1 VSASLSSS
9 RTGFLLALTTA
20 VAWGTLPIALKAMLE
35 SMDAYTITW
44 FRFLAA
50 ALIAGAWLKLRGRT
64 LGLATLSGQGRWL
77 LALAVAGL
85 LGNYVLYLVGLDFV
99 PPGTAQIV
107 IQLAPL
113 FLLLGGM
120 VFFGERFRRSQ
131 WTGLAVLVAGLLL
144 FFNNRLDQVF
154 NLDGAYGRGV
164 LLVILAAITWAAY
177 ALAQKRLL
185 ATLKPDAVLIVIYVC
200 AVPLL
205 LPVSDPVAAA
215 SLTGAQWWLLGYCC
229 LNTLVAYGCFAEALR
244 HWEASRVSAVLAL
257 TPLLTLLFARL
268 LEWAWPGYDSGER
281 LNLLSVAGALMVVA
295 GSAICA
301 LSGRKA
307 KT

>member
-1 VSASLSSS
+1 MTEALPAS

-44 FRFLAA
+44 FRFLVA

-64 LGLATLSGQGRWL
+64 LGLGSLSSRGWWL
-77 LALAVAGL
+77 LAIAVAGL

-120 VFFGERFRRSQ
+120 VFFGERFRRAQ
-131 WTGLAVLVAGLLL
+131 WAGLAVLVAGLLL
-144 FFNNRLDQVF
+144 FFNNRLDQL
-154 NLDGAYGRGV
+154 LDLEGPYGRGV
-164 LLVILAAITWAAY
+164 FLVIIAAFTWAAY
-177 ALAQKRLL
+177 ALAQKKLL
-185 ATLKPDAVLIVIYVC
+185 ATLKPDAVLIVIYIC

-205 LPVSDPVAAA
+205 LPLSHPATAAG
-215 SLTGAQWWLLGYCC
+215 LTGTQWWLLAYCSV
-229 LNTLVAYGCFAEALR
+229 NTLVAYGCFAEALR

-268 LEWAWPGYDSGER
+268 LEWAWPAYDSGER

-295 GSAICA
+295 GSATCA

-307 KT
+307 QP

>member
-1 VSASLSSS
+1 MSATLSAS

-44 FRFLAA
+44 YRFLAA
-50 ALIAGAWLKLRGRT
+50 ALIAGAWLKVRGRT
-64 LGLATLSGQGRWL
+64 LDLASLSTQGRWL
-77 LALAVAGL
+77 LAIAVAGL

-120 VFFGERFRRSQ
+120 VFFGERFRRAQ
-131 WTGLAVLVAGLLL
+131 WAGLAVLVTGLLL

-154 NLDGAYGRGV
+154 DLQGEYGRGV
-164 LLVILAAITWAAY
+164 LIVIIAAVTWAAY

-185 ATLKPDAVLIVIYVC
+185 ATLRPDAVLLVIYVC

-205 LPVSDPVAAA
+205 LPASEPAAA
-215 SLTGAQWWLLGYCC
+215 ARLTTVQWWLLAYCC

-257 TPLLTLLFARL
+257 TPLLTLLFARM
-268 LEWAWPGYDSGER
+268 LEWAWPAYDSGER
-281 LNLLSVAGALMVVA
+281 LNLLAVAGALMVVA
-295 GSAICA
+295 GSATCA
-301 LSGRKA
+301 LSGRGPRS
-307 KT
+307 

>member
-1 VSASLSSS
+1 MSATLSAS

-35 SMDAYTITW
+35 SMDVYTITW
-44 FRFLAA
+44 YRFLAA
-50 ALIAGAWLKLRGRT
+50 ALIAGAWLKVRGRT
-64 LGLATLSGQGRWL
+64 LDLASLSTQGRWL
-77 LALAVAGL
+77 LAIAVAGL

-120 VFFGERFRRSQ
+120 VFFGERFRRAQ
-131 WTGLAVLVAGLLL
+131 WAGLAVLVTGLLL

-154 NLDGAYGRGV
+154 DLEGEYGRGV
-164 LLVILAAITWAAY
+164 LIVIVAAITWAAY

-185 ATLKPDAVLIVIYVC
+185 ATLRPDAVLIVIYVC

-205 LPVSDPVAAA
+205 LPVSEPAAA
-215 SLTGAQWWLLGYCC
+215 ARLNTVQWWLLAYCC

-257 TPLLTLLFARL
+257 TPLLTLLFARM
-268 LEWAWPGYDSGER
+268 LEWAWPAYDSGER
-281 LNLLSVAGALMVVA
+281 LNLLAVAGALMVVA
-295 GSAICA
+295 GSATCA
-301 LSGRKA
+301 LSGRGSRS
-307 KT
+307 